1 MKLYFSYSL
10 WKQSHNTS
18 NMSNFYDYKAL
29 DGRLI
34 DFGNKSSVKVNGVL
48 IERLWCEREKQ
59 KNGSR

>member
-48 IERLWCEREKQ
+48 IERLWCVLRKG
-59 KNGSR
+59 K

>member
-18 NMSNFYDYKAL
+18 NMANFYDYKAL

-48 IERLWCEREKQ
+48 IDRLWCVPRKG
-59 KNGSR
+59 K